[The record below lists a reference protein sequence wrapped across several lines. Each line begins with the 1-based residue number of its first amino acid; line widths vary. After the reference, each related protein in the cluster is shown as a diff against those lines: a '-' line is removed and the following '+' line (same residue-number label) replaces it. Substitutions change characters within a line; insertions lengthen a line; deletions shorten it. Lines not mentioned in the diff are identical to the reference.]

1 MQKTFLICAVLVM
14 TAVMVRF
21 WEHFYRITSE
31 VFRVALQFSQEV
43 RMKDNREAK
52 DKEEDPVELVVVLD
66 STAGSLTALVARVEL
81 EAVPTNE

>member
-1 MQKTFLICAVLVM
+1 M

-21 WEHFYRITSE
+21 WKFFYRITSE
-31 VFRVALQFSQEV
+31 VFRVALKSFQEV

-52 DKEEDPVELVVVLD
+52 DKDKEEDPVELLVVLAVVLVVVLD
-66 STAGSLTALVARVEL
+66 STALVARVEL